1 MIMATAMARAQSTTT
16 LRVRSLVASRQVP
29 VTKPRALVSSPVRY
43 ASYSS
48 GGGAGAGASSDSSSA
63 SSGGG
68 VGYTTLF
75 ASVLIAATA
84 AAALS
89 RQLLQQQN
97 SSASGK
103 AAAAEREP
111 NLKGY
116 LSELAQQHG
125 FGESQVVTDESD
137 LDTHGK
143 SPWSYHPAHNPSAVV
158 YPDRVEQVQALVRIA
173 PRYGVTLVPFAGGTS
188 LEAHWAAPEY
198 DRNGQRKRTV
208 VSVDFA
214 LMDGIGEINVDDGDV
229 EVEAGV
235 KYEDLN
241 DHLKS
246 LGIPLFFPVDPGPG
260 AAIGGMMATGG
271 SGTGA
276 VRYGTMKGDYVLNA
290 TVVLPNGEIIKTR
303 SRARKSSAG
312 PDLTKLFLGS
322 EGTLGFIVKA
332 TLRLA
337 PLLPTSIAVVPFPSV
352 RDACSAAQNILIQG
366 VGVQCIELL
375 DDTMLEVINRA
386 SSAAAGG
393 GGGGNDAKN
402 EIRHLEK
409 PSLFIKLQGN
419 DVHRR
424 EDEARVRAIAARW
437 GCRNRDIKVTHDET
451 SNEALWRARKVALWS
466 AIEGA
471 PGGGEGKKCWTTDV
485 CVPISKMADLFE
497 WVRQETTKLHLFG
510 PLVGHVGDGNAHS
523 LIVFKDGD
531 EAEFRRVQAFVHRMV
546 DAAHDL
552 EGTCTG
558 EHGIGRGKRM
568 YLKREL
574 GEGSLALLRS
584 IKTVIDPSG
593 LMNPGAL
600 LYEDAVEEEAEKADL
615 DSIHAEQH

>member
-1 MIMATAMARAQSTTT
+1 MT
-16 LRVRSLVASRQVP
+16 P
-29 VTKPRALVSSPVRY
+29 K
-43 ASYSS
+43 
-48 GGGAGAGASSDSSSA
+48 
-63 SSGGG
+63 
-68 VGYTTLF
+68 
-75 ASVLIAATA
+75 
-84 AAALS
+84 
-89 RQLLQQQN
+89 
-97 SSASGK
+97 K
-103 AAAAEREP
+103 ERDLE
-111 NLKGY
+111 GY
-116 LSELAQQHG
+116 LAELAQEHG
-125 FGESQVVTDESD
+125 FGESQIVTDASD

-158 YPDRVEQVQALVRIA
+158 YPERIEQVQALVRLA
-173 PRYGVTLVPFAGGTS
+173 HRYGITLVPFAGGTS
-188 LEAHWAAPEY
+188 LEAHWAAPEHGR
-198 DRNGQRKRTV
+198 DGKRKRTV

-214 LMDGIGEINVDDGDV
+214 LMDGIGEVNVDDGDV

-290 TVVLPNGEIIKTR
+290 TVVLPNGEVIKTR

-322 EGTLGFIVKA
+322 EGCLGFIVKA

-352 RDACSAAQNILIQG
+352 RDACSAAQNILAQG

-375 DDTMLEVINRA
+375 DDTMLQVINRA
-386 SSAAAGG
+386 TAANDGPSSSSSKG
-393 GGGGNDAKN
+393 

-424 EDEARVRAIAARW
+424 EDERRVRAIAAKW
-437 GCRNRDIKVTHDET
+437 GCRDRDIKVTHDEA
-451 SNEALWRARKVALWS
+451 SNEALWRARKIALWS

-471 PGGGEGKKCWTTDV
+471 PGGGQGKKCWTTDV

-497 WVRQETTKLHLFG
+497 WVRQETTKNNLFG

-523 LIVFKDGD
+523 LIVFQDGD
-531 EAEFRRVQAFVHRMV
+531 EAEFKRVQAFVHRMV
-546 DAAHDL
+546 DSAHEL

-574 GEGSLALLRS
+574 GEGSLRLLQS
-584 IKTVIDPSG
+584 LKDIIDPSG
-593 LMNPGAL
+593 IMNPGAL
-600 LYEDAVEEEAEKADL
+600 LYEDAAEEEAEKKDV

>member
-1 MIMATAMARAQSTTT
+1 MASSLARTGRTLARRPGCIARASPTR
-16 LRVRSLVASRQVP
+16 LVVAPGRVRQASS
-29 VTKPRALVSSPVRY
+29 RALPSQQGVSWQ
-43 ASYSS
+43 
-48 GGGAGAGASSDSSSA
+48 
-63 SSGGG
+63 
-68 VGYTTLF
+68 TLIT
-75 ASVLIAATA
+75 SVLIAAA
-84 AAALS
+84 AAGGVSTYLL
-89 RQLLQQQN
+89 RQPQAA
-97 SSASGK
+97 SATPEK
-103 AAAAEREP
+103 ERDLE
-111 NLKGY
+111 GY
-116 LSELAQQHG
+116 LAELAQEHG
-125 FGESQVVTDESD
+125 FGESQIVTDASD

-158 YPDRVEQVQALVRIA
+158 YPERIEQVQALVRLA
-173 PRYGVTLVPFAGGTS
+173 HRYGITLVPFAGGTS
-188 LEAHWAAPEY
+188 LEAHWATPEHGR
-198 DRNGQRKRTV
+198 DGKRKRTV

-214 LMDGIGEINVDDGDV
+214 LMDRIGDVNVDDGDV

-290 TVVLPNGEIIKTR
+290 TVVLPSGEVIKTR

-322 EGTLGFIVKA
+322 EGCLGFIVKA

-352 RDACSAAQNILIQG
+352 RDACSAAQNILAQG

-375 DDTMLEVINRA
+375 DDTMLQVINRA
-386 SSAAAGG
+386 TAANDGPSSSSSSSSSSKG
-393 GGGGNDAKN
+393 

-424 EDEARVRAIAARW
+424 EDERRVRAIAAKW
-437 GCRNRDIKVTHDET
+437 GCRDRDIK
-451 SNEALWRARKVALWS
+451 
-466 AIEGA
+466 
-471 PGGGEGKKCWTTDV
+471 GKKCWTTDV

-497 WVRQETTKLHLFG
+497 WVRQETTKNDLFG

-523 LIVFKDGD
+523 LIVFQDGD
-531 EAEFRRVQAFVHRMV
+531 EAEFKRVQAFVHRMV
-546 DAAHDL
+546 DSAHEL

-574 GEGSLALLRS
+574 GEGSLRLLHS
-584 IKTVIDPSG
+584 LKDIIDPSG
-593 LMNPGAL
+593 IMNPGAL
-600 LYEDAVEEEAEKADL
+600 LYEDAAEEEAEKKDV